1 MSNKFEKFVEE
12 QTIMDEQMEK
22 VPIKIESYYYST
34 ETLQEELEN
43 IDTMSASRLYNVMKS
58 SYKLFLNEVFNN
70 KNQYYIYLLTNE
82 KFLNVF
88 IEVMAYVTDLDK
100 DIIMNINKIAYDY
113 TILSDRNENIK
124 NLLFSLS
131 RIINRS
137 VIPKLVGLG
146 LSENYASY
154 LALARYSSKDEI
166 LNIRRLNYIIM
177 SGDTEVITCQMIV
190 RIYEKLFD
198 DFVDLFKG
206 VMFDTMMYSNVPLN
220 APEIYNRISY
230 SITGMLNNL
239 PSNLINKVLKEYI
252 ISYYNNFPRYSY
264 RFSLKIIPVNFDRV
278 LKVLNDIKQE
288 TDICI
293 P

>member
-100 DIIMNINKIAYDY
+100 DIIMNINKIAY
-113 TILSDRNENIK
+113 E
-124 NLLFSLS
+124 
-131 RIINRS
+131 
-137 VIPKLVGLG
+137 
-146 LSENYASY
+146 
-154 LALARYSSKDEI
+154 
-166 LNIRRLNYIIM
+166 
-177 SGDTEVITCQMIV
+177 
-190 RIYEKLFD
+190 
-198 DFVDLFKG
+198 
-206 VMFDTMMYSNVPLN
+206 
-220 APEIYNRISY
+220 
-230 SITGMLNNL
+230 
-239 PSNLINKVLKEYI
+239 
-252 ISYYNNFPRYSY
+252 
-264 RFSLKIIPVNFDRV
+264 
-278 LKVLNDIKQE
+278 
-288 TDICI
+288 
-293 P
+293 

>member
-146 LSENYASY
+146 LS
-154 LALARYSSKDEI
+154 
-166 LNIRRLNYIIM
+166 
-177 SGDTEVITCQMIV
+177 
-190 RIYEKLFD
+190 
-198 DFVDLFKG
+198 
-206 VMFDTMMYSNVPLN
+206 
-220 APEIYNRISY
+220 
-230 SITGMLNNL
+230 
-239 PSNLINKVLKEYI
+239 
-252 ISYYNNFPRYSY
+252 
-264 RFSLKIIPVNFDRV
+264 
-278 LKVLNDIKQE
+278 
-288 TDICI
+288 
-293 P
+293 